1 MILDEITAWKR
12 REVEA
17 RKAETPPGV
26 VESRAK
32 ERLSCAGEA
41 PRDFEGSLVCEGH
54 LSILAEI
61 KRASPSAG
69 AIRSD
74 ADAAVLAS
82 EMEKAGAQALSVLTD
97 EKFFSGSLGD
107 LAKAREAIS
116 IPVLEKDFVIDEYQV
131 YEAAAWG
138 ADAVLLI
145 VRILGEAEL
154 AAYYRRAVALGLGC
168 LVEVHTRED
177 LDRAA
182 AIGARLI
189 GINNRDLENF
199 TTDIENTI
207 RLMPYV
213 PADVKVVSQSGIS
226 RPEEAL
232 RLFEAGVSAIQ
243 VGESL
248 MRAPNPGAKIR
259 ELLSEGN

>member
-17 RKAETPPGV
+17 RKAETPPAV
-26 VESRAK
+26 VEARAK
-32 ERLSCAGEA
+32 ERLSRAADA
-41 PRDFEGSLVCEGH
+41 PRDFEGSLVCEGR

-69 AIRSD
+69 AIRS
-74 ADAAVLAS
+74 AAKVVVLAR

-97 EKFFSGSLGD
+97 EKFFSGSLAD
-107 LAKAREAIS
+107 LAEAREGVS
-116 IPVLEKDFVIDEYQV
+116 IPVLEKDFVIDEYQI
-131 YEAAAWG
+131 YEAATWG

-145 VRILGEAEL
+145 VRILADTEL
-154 AAYYRRAVALGLGC
+154 AAFYRRATALGLGC
-168 LVEVHTRED
+168 LVEVHTRAD
-177 LDRAA
+177 LDRAS

-189 GINNRDLENF
+189 GINNRDLEDF
-199 TTDIENTI
+199 TTDIENTM
-207 RLMPYV
+207 RLMPHV
-213 PADVKVVSQSGIS
+213 PTAVKVVSQSGIS
-226 RPEEAL
+226 RPEQAR

-259 ELLSEGN
+259 ELLSF